1 MVETT
6 QCIRRKKHLNMN
18 NQCTD
23 ILGGSRGWG
32 QGSGLH
38 PEKLHKI
45 KGFVAILVR
54 TPPPKKKN
62 KNKKK
67 QNKKNNNNK
76 KQNNNNNKKT
86 TQSYQASIQYW
97 AIIGTPANAFKW
109 RFAGGQVTTRLKWY
123 LNPLSPHQL
132 KGKKNVVKVEPPLT
146 ELSGTVKRM

>member
-38 PEKLHKI
+38 TEKLQKI

-54 TPPPKKKN
+54 TPPPPQKKK
-62 KNKKK
+62 KKKKKK
-67 QNKKNNNNK
+67 QQQKTKKKKQQKTKQQQQQKKN
-76 KQNNNNNKKT
+76 

-132 KGKKNVVKVEPPLT
+132 KRKK
-146 ELSGTVKRM
+146 KRCQS